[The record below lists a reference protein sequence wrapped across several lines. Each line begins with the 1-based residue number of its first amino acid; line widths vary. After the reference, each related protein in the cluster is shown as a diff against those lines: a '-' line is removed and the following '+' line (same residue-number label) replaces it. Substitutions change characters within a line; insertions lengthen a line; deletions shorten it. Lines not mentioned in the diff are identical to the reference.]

1 MFITLEGIDGSG
13 KSTQAEALYEYLS
26 SVKGSS
32 NIVWTREPGGW
43 ERGDLVRELLLNGSL
58 EHPLSELYLFMID
71 RCEHVSRIINPAIKE
86 GKVILCE
93 RYTDST
99 LAYQVWGRDISFD
112 RVTALFKWS
121 DFPVPDL
128 TLWLD
133 MDPEK
138 ACDRILCRGRNDR
151 IELGGVPFM
160 RKVRNGYKELLR
172 MFPERIKK
180 INAEESPQNVTAS
193 IIATIDSLTL

>member
-180 INAEESPQNVTAS
+180 INAEESKQNVTAS

>member
-13 KSTQAEALYEYLS
+13 KSTQAEVLYEYLS

-71 RCEHVSRIINPAIKE
+71 RCEHESRIINPAIKE

-112 RVTALFKWS
+112 KVTALFKWS

-138 ACDRILCRGRNDR
+138 AFDRTLYRGRNDR
-151 IELGGVPFM
+151 IESGGVLFM
-160 RKVRNGYKELLR
+160 KKVRNGYQELSC